1 MVKIPTYDNQY
12 KTRTT
17 VTDAYTGFSGGEIQ
31 VASQSGNIG
40 YNIKKTA
47 EVVDKYQKVKQ
58 EREGKVWLS
67 KSKSDMQIWM
77 VKETERIKKENPN
90 LDAKDHTKKVIESFK
105 KKSDEI
111 KKNAPNKW
119 ASDNWEINH
128 NALLAAEFESA
139 TRYEAEASVT
149 ADLVGIEEAAKAA
162 TQVLMENPYEIVN
175 KIAEIE
181 SLFTTYDNPKTKEI
195 EGYAGRINIA
205 KLNKKKK
212 AIIGKMIK
220 DTVESIIQKGDVEQ
234 IESAKALLGGKLF
247 QKHLDIDTQQ
257 SLIKQLENKKVEK
270 DGAFINEVN
279 SQKEKNLNSIMT
291 TGEPKFQD
299 VEANLIAIHGEKSTI
314 VDDYRR
320 DVEMAKTIYNKSNEA
335 YTGDKAT
342 HGVIIEELKEKML
355 TGDKRDEKIFMAV
368 SQNIEIFNKMIKDN
382 PMAWAREYR
391 PELYERLST
400 RVDPS
405 EDGYEE
411 AFAKKQGAYK
421 ELIDLQTKFG
431 IQQWDLKIVSND
443 VAEQYAKEI
452 KSFPDAQAAL
462 NYFQFLKHEHG
473 EEYFPILLDQMIQ
486 SKMLDPKW
494 DAAIQ
499 YLNSPVAEDVIRNGV
514 LNKADITKLSVNQ
527 QATVKTIKEEIR
539 NSFEP
544 IRLALTS
551 TNNNAGSFVD
561 GWISLVENY
570 AINSFIRNGDQRSAA
585 KAFKRFVED
594 KFIVSEQGVLIEKS
608 SYKDDKGRVTI
619 FEKEDYDHSLKTFI
633 NDELPKMTLVP
644 MKQGGVHD
652 AEDMIPYDAWH
663 KENASINVSWRNT
676 ADGSGVELVWTNSQ
690 GWTYHVSSIGKV
702 GSSDTTM
709 EDDERRIVLT
719 WEDLNAYTHALK
731 HYQIRQESEVEIMA
745 SDTALRHRG
754 YK

>member
-31 VASQSGNIG
+31 VASQSGNLG

-47 EVVDKYQKVKQ
+47 GVVDKYQKVKD

-77 VKETERIKKENPN
+77 VKENERIKKENPN
-90 LDAKDHTKKVIESFK
+90 LNAEGHTKKVIESFK

-128 NALLAAEFESA
+128 NTLLASEFETA

-162 TQVLMENPYEIVN
+162 TQVLMENPYEIVK
-175 KIAEIE
+175 KIEEIE
-181 SLFTTYDNPKTKEI
+181 ALFTTYDNPDTKEI

-299 VEANLIAIHGEKSTI
+299 VEANLIAIHGEKSKV
-314 VDDYRR
+314 VDNYRR
-320 DVEMAKTIYNKSNEA
+320 DVEMAKTIYNKSKEA
-335 YTGDKAT
+335 YSGDMSSQ
-342 HGVIIEELKEKML
+342 GGLLEELQEKML
-355 TGDKRDEKIFMAV
+355 TGDKRDEKIFLAV
-368 SQNIEIFNKMIKDN
+368 SKNIEIFNKMIREN

-391 PELYERLST
+391 PELYERLT
-400 RVDPS
+400 TKVDPS

-411 AFAKKQGAYK
+411 AFATKQAAYK
-421 ELIDLQTKFG
+421 EILDLQTKFG
-431 IQQWDLKIVSND
+431 VDSWNLKIVSDD
-443 VAEQYAKEI
+443 VAENYAMQI
-452 KSFPDAQAAL
+452 KAFPDAQQAL
-462 NYFQFLKHEHG
+462 AFFMFLKQEHG
-473 EEYFPILLDQMIQ
+473 DEYFPILLDQMIQ

-499 YLNSPVAEDVIRNGV
+499 YLESPVAEDIVKNGI
-514 LNKADITKLSVNQ
+514 LNKADITKLSPNQ
-527 QATVKTIKEEIR
+527 QAIVKTIKEDIR

-544 IRLALTS
+544 IRLALTAQ
-551 TNNNAGSFVD
+551 NNNAGSFVD
-561 GWISLVENY
+561 GWISLLENY
-570 AINSFIRNGDQRSAA
+570 AINSFIRDGDQRSAA

-594 KFIVSEQGVLIEKS
+594 KFIVSEQGVLIERS
-608 SYKDDKGRVTI
+608 SYKDDKGRTII
-619 FEKEDYDHSLKTFI
+619 FEKEDYDHGLKTFI
-633 NDELPKMTLVP
+633 NDELPKLDLVP
-644 MKQGGVHD
+644 MKQGGVLD
-652 AEDMIPYDAWH
+652 SEGLINYKDWH

-676 ADGSGVELVWTNSQ
+676 ADGSGVELVWTNSLGMTWPVSFHGQ
-690 GWTYHVSSIGKV
+690 GTAPG
-702 GSSDTTM
+702 
-709 EDDERRIVLT
+709 EDDVRRVVLS
-719 WEDLNAYTHALK
+719 WDDLNSYIHAQK
-731 HYQIRQESEVEIMA
+731 NYQIREANELETDAATS
-745 SDTALRHRG
+745 ALEWRG

>member
-31 VASQSGNIG
+31 VASQSGNLG

-47 EVVDKYQKVKQ
+47 GVVDKYQKVKD

-77 VKETERIKKENPN
+77 VKENERIKKENPN
-90 LDAKDHTKKVIESFK
+90 LNAEGHTKKVIESFK

-128 NALLAAEFESA
+128 NALLASEFETA

-162 TQVLMENPYEIVN
+162 TQVLMENPYEIVK
-175 KIAEIE
+175 KIEEIE
-181 SLFTTYDNPKTKEI
+181 ALFTTYDNPDTKEI

-257 SLIKQLENKKVEK
+257 SLRKQLENKKVEK

-299 VEANLIAIHGEKSTI
+299 VEANLIAIHGEKSKV
-314 VDDYRR
+314 VDNYRR
-320 DVEMAKTIYNKSNEA
+320 DVEMAKTIYNKSKEA
-335 YTGDKAT
+335 YSGDMAIQ
-342 HGVIIEELKEKML
+342 GGLLEELQEKML
-355 TGDKRDEKIFMAV
+355 TGDKRDEKIFLAV
-368 SQNIEIFNKMIKDN
+368 SKNIEIFNKMIREN

-391 PELYERLST
+391 PELYERLT
-400 RVDPS
+400 TKVDPG

-411 AFAKKQGAYK
+411 AFATKQAAYK
-421 ELIDLQTKFG
+421 EILDLQTKFG
-431 IQQWDLKIVSND
+431 VDSWNLKIVSDD
-443 VAEQYAKEI
+443 VAENYAMQI
-452 KSFPDAQAAL
+452 KAFPDAQQAL
-462 NYFQFLKHEHG
+462 AFFMFLKQEHG
-473 EEYFPILLDQMIQ
+473 DEYFPILLDQMIQ

-499 YLNSPVAEDVIRNGV
+499 YLESPVAEDIVKNGI
-514 LNKADITKLSVNQ
+514 LNKADITKLSPNQ
-527 QATVKTIKEEIR
+527 QAIVKTIKEDIR

-544 IRLALTS
+544 IRLALTAQ
-551 TNNNAGSFVD
+551 NNNAGSFVD
-561 GWISLVENY
+561 GWISLLENY
-570 AINSFIRNGDQRSAA
+570 AINSFIRDGDQRSAA

-594 KFIVSEQGVLIEKS
+594 KFIVSEQGVLIERS
-608 SYKDDKGRVTI
+608 SYKDDKGRTII
-619 FEKEDYDHSLKTFI
+619 FEKEDYDNGLKTFI
-633 NDELPKMTLVP
+633 NDELPKLDLVP
-644 MKQGGVHD
+644 MKQGGVLD
-652 AEDMIPYDAWH
+652 SEGLINYKDWH

-676 ADGSGVELVWTNSQ
+676 ADGSGVELVWTNSLGMTWPVSFHGQ
-690 GWTYHVSSIGKV
+690 GTAPG
-702 GSSDTTM
+702 
-709 EDDERRIVLT
+709 EDDVRRVVLS
-719 WEDLNAYTHALK
+719 WDDLNSYIHAQK
-731 HYQIRQESEVEIMA
+731 NYQIREANELETDAATS
-745 SDTALRHRG
+745 ALEWRG

>member
-1 MVKIPTYDNQY
+1 MVKIPTYDSEF
-12 KTRTT
+12 KKRTT

-31 VASQSGNIG
+31 VASQRTNIG
-40 YNIKKTA
+40 TSVFKSA
-47 EVVDKYQKVKQ
+47 GVVDKYQKVKQ

-77 VKETERIKKENPN
+77 VKEVDRIKKENPN
-90 LDAKDHTKKVIESFK
+90 LNAEGHTKKVIESFK

-175 KIAEIE
+175 KIEEIE

-270 DGAFINEVN
+270 DGAFINEVL
-279 SQKEKNLNSIMT
+279 SQEKKNIKSIMA
-291 TGEPKFQD
+291 TGEAEFQT
-299 VEANLIAIHGEKSTI
+299 VEANLIAIYGEKHKK

-320 DVEMAKTIYNKSNEA
+320 DVKMAMTIYNKSKEA
-335 YTGDKAT
+335 YTGDAAT
-342 HGVIIEELKEKML
+342 HTLIHEELQEKAL

-368 SQNIEIFNKMIKDN
+368 SKNIEIFNTMMNEN

-391 PELYERLST
+391 PELYERLT
-400 RVDPS
+400 TKVDPG

-411 AFAKKQGAYK
+411 AYTIKQGAYK

-431 IQQWDLKIVSND
+431 VKQWNLKIVSDD
-443 VAEQYAKEI
+443 VAETHAKQI
-452 KSFPDAQAAL
+452 KSFSNAQEAL

-473 EEYFPILLDQMIQ
+473 EKYFPILLDQMIQ

-499 YLNSPVAEDVIRNGV
+499 YLDSKVAEDIVRNGI
-514 LNKADITKLSVNQ
+514 LNKADITKLSPNE
-527 QATVKTIKEEIR
+527 QAIVKTIKEDIR
-539 NSFEP
+539 NSFVEV
-544 IRLALTS
+544 RVALTAQ
-551 TNNNAGSFVD
+551 NNNAGPFVD
-561 GWISLVENY
+561 GWIDLLENY
-570 AINSFIRNGDQRSAA
+570 AINTFVRDGDQRAAA
-585 KAFKRFVED
+585 KTYKRFVED
-594 KFIVSEQGVLIEKS
+594 KFIISNQGVLIERS
-608 SYKDDKGRVTI
+608 SYKDDKGITTI
-619 FEKEDYDHSLKTFI
+619 FKKEDYDHGLKTFI
-633 NDELPKMTLVP
+633 DEELPKMILVP
-644 MKQGGVHD
+644 MKQGGVLD
-652 AEDMIPYDAWH
+652 AENAIQYNDWH
-663 KENASINVSWRNT
+663 KANSSINVAWRNT
-676 ADGSGVELVWTNSQ
+676 ADGTGIELVWRNELN
-690 GWTYHVSSIGKV
+690 WTWPVSSIDQV
-702 GSSDTTM
+702 GSSDTDTQ
-709 EDDERRIVLT
+709 DDIRPIILSWDDINEYV
-719 WEDLNAYTHALK
+719 HALK
-731 HYQIRQESEVEIMA
+731 HYQIRQENEIENIA
-745 SDTALRHRG
+745 SDAALRHRG

>member
-31 VASQSGNIG
+31 VASQSGNLG

-47 EVVDKYQKVKQ
+47 GVVDKYQKVKD

-77 VKETERIKKENPN
+77 VKENERIKKENPN
-90 LDAKDHTKKVIESFK
+90 LNAEGHTKKVIESFK

-128 NALLAAEFESA
+128 NTLLASEFETA

-162 TQVLMENPYEIVN
+162 TQVLMENPYEIVK
-175 KIAEIE
+175 KIEEIE
-181 SLFTTYDNPKTKEI
+181 ALFTTYDNPDTKEI

-299 VEANLIAIHGEKSTI
+299 VEANLIAIHGEKSKV
-314 VDDYRR
+314 VDNYRR
-320 DVEMAKTIYNKSNEA
+320 DVEMAKTIYNKSKEA
-335 YTGDKAT
+335 YSGDMAIQ
-342 HGVIIEELKEKML
+342 GGLLEELQEKML
-355 TGDKRDEKIFMAV
+355 TGDKRDEKIFLAV
-368 SQNIEIFNKMIKDN
+368 SKNIEIFNKMIREN

-391 PELYERLST
+391 PELYERLT
-400 RVDPS
+400 TKVDPS

-411 AFAKKQGAYK
+411 AFATKQAAYK
-421 ELIDLQTKFG
+421 EILDLQTKFG
-431 IQQWDLKIVSND
+431 VDSWNLKIVSDD
-443 VAEQYAKEI
+443 VAENYAMQI
-452 KSFPDAQAAL
+452 KAFPDAQQAL
-462 NYFQFLKHEHG
+462 AFFMFLKQEHG

-499 YLNSPVAEDVIRNGV
+499 YLESPVAEDIVRNGI
-514 LNKADITKLSVNQ
+514 LNKADISKLSPNQ
-527 QATVKTIKEEIR
+527 QAIIKTI
-539 NSFEP
+539 
-544 IRLALTS
+544 
-551 TNNNAGSFVD
+551 NNAGSFVD
-561 GWISLVENY
+561 GWISLLENY
-570 AINSFIRNGDQRSAA
+570 AINSFIRDGDQRSAA

-594 KFIVSEQGVLIEKS
+594 KFIVSEQGVLIERS
-608 SYKDDKGRVTI
+608 SYKDDKGRTII
-619 FEKEDYDHSLKTFI
+619 FEKEDYDNGLKTFI
-633 NDELPKMTLVP
+633 NDELPKLDLVP
-644 MKQGGVHD
+644 MKQGGVLD
-652 AEDMIPYDAWH
+652 SEGLINYKDWH
-663 KENASINVSWRNT
+663 KENAAMNVAWRNT
-676 ADGSGVELVWTNSQ
+676 ADGSGVELVWTNSLGMTWPVSFHGQ
-690 GWTYHVSSIGKV
+690 GTAPG
-702 GSSDTTM
+702 
-709 EDDERRIVLT
+709 EDDVRRVVLS
-719 WEDLNAYTHALK
+719 WDDLNSYIHAQK
-731 HYQIRQESEVEIMA
+731 NYQIREANELETDAATS
-745 SDTALRHRG
+745 ALEWRG